1 MRELNGISGPDLI
14 NSLLPEN
21 NREQI
26 FKSNKKTASG
36 ITTNEGGASGSFFF
50 ATQDSKFIVKTIPST
65 EKRNLLA
72 LL

>member
-1 MRELNGISGPDLI
+1 MIPVKAKGIITSFAPTLFKKMRKLNGIREPDLI

-50 ATQDSKFIVKTIPST
+50 AT
-65 EKRNLLA
+65 
-72 LL
+72 